1 MIYKCLLKKQVSTKT
16 KYNFFMQLKTY
27 LKLLPLKI
35 NIGSKIDSS
44 MLDQTWKYL
53 PRSMLASVSPW
64 FWMIKCMFGY
74 VSKLRA
80 CLVTCHTLRMLIC
93 GINKCL
99 ASSPS
104 SNFWSENEGK
114 RESKTQTNTHWR
126 NHIILFKKNAEA
138 IGFLF
143 DMEIH
148 VSTTEAKMLSM
159 WREKKR
165 TPWISEDMSHVMY
178 SWIGL

>member
-126 NHIILFKKNAEA
+126 NHVILF
-138 IGFLF
+138 
-143 DMEIH
+143 
-148 VSTTEAKMLSM
+148 
-159 WREKKR
+159 
-165 TPWISEDMSHVMY
+165 
-178 SWIGL
+178 